1 MNIFILD
8 YNPTK
13 NAQAHCDRHVVKMV
27 LETAQILSTALYSL
41 GVEHSGYRPTH
52 VNHPCCRWARDLR
65 NWVWLRKLGRELGK
79 EYTFRFGKE
88 HASVE
93 VINKL
98 PIPEVT
104 VAQPKTWAIA
114 CPPEYH
120 VYKQEDELTFG
131 IDPIPTYQLFY
142 ASKADRFDLNYTK
155 RERPTWLN

>member
-1 MNIFILD
+1 M
-8 YNPTK
+8 
-13 NAQAHCDRHVVKMV
+13 
-27 LETAQILSTALYSL
+27 
-41 GVEHSGYRPTH
+41 
-52 VNHPCCRWARDLR
+52 
-65 NWVWLRKLGRELGK
+65 LRKLGRELGK

-88 HASVE
+88 HASVA

-104 VAQPKTWAIA
+104 VAQPKSWAIA
-114 CPPEYH
+114 CPTEYH
-120 VYKQEDELTFG
+120 VYKQEDEFTFG